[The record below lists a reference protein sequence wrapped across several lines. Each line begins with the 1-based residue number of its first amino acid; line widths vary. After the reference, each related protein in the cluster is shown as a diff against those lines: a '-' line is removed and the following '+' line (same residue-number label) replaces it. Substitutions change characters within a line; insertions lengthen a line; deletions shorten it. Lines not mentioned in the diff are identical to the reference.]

1 VTFGR
6 IGALG
11 WATAAIVFLTASAQ
25 AAPGFGKLSGVVVDP
40 SGTPQMGA
48 NVLVAAEG
56 TGASKALEL
65 LTNERGQFSNAR
77 LLPGFYTVRVTLA
90 GFLPTINQHIRV
102 TSNLTTLL
110 KIELDSVF
118 TSLDRLRKDPR
129 QRPVDTD
136 EWKWVLRTSSATRP
150 VLQWADGEVTADG
163 DVPAGEVARPRRAR
177 GRLEV
182 TRGAR
187 RPGSVANLADS
198 PATAFSYDQKI
209 GRTSSLLLAG
219 QMSYERSA
227 SAGIAVMW
235 LPSGNVQSGPETTLV
250 LRQTKLGPGGPTF
263 RGLRAE
269 HASQLTLGDRFTLH
283 YGAEYVLAGLGRAT
297 SALRPRAEW
306 DARISPNWRASALLA
321 ARPSSNDGL
330 GANELQSALSELDA
344 LPALLWRNGHPVLE
358 GGWHEELGLERRLG
372 AHSSV
377 QVAAFHDRARHVA
390 VFGRGATPNPDFFQD
405 FFSDAFVYDGG
416 RSSSWGS
423 RVAYRQKFSDDLE
436 MAVVYAWAG
445 ALAPEDVAANLD
457 LRDALQTRDRH
468 SLSAR
473 VSGHVPRLGTK
484 IAASYKWLSG
494 PIASRQDLFGEAIYQ
509 LDPYLNV
516 SVRQPLPS
524 FLMNGKWEAQADLH
538 NLLAQG
544 YVPISRRD
552 GRLLLVPAFRALRGG
567 VSFQF

>member
-1 VTFGR
+1 MRFGR
-6 IGALG
+6 IRVLC
-11 WATAAIVFLTASAQ
+11 WASAAIVFLTISAQ
-25 AAPGFGKLSGVVVDP
+25 AAPGFGRLSGVVVDP

-48 NVLVAAEG
+48 SVLVAAEG

-65 LTNERGQFSNAR
+65 LTNERGQFSTAR

-118 TSLDRLRKDPR
+118 TSLDRLRRDP
-129 QRPVDTD
+129 QPPPMDTE

-150 VLQWADGEVTADG
+150 VLQWAEGKVTAGGEVPTGGA
-163 DVPAGEVARPRRAR
+163 AGRQRAR
-177 GRLEV
+177 GRLEL

-209 GRTSSLLLAG
+209 GPTSSLLLAG

-263 RGLRAE
+263 RGLRTE
-269 HASQLTLGDRFTLH
+269 HASQLALGDRFTLH
-283 YGAEYVLAGLGRAT
+283 YGAEYVLAGVGLAT
-297 SALRPRAEW
+297 SALRPRIKW
-306 DARISPNWRASALLA
+306 DARISPNWRASVLLA
-321 ARPSSNDGL
+321 ARPSSNDEL
-330 GANELQSALSELDA
+330 GTNELQSALSELDA

-358 GGWHEELGLERRLG
+358 SGWHEEIGLERRLG
-372 AHSSV
+372 AHASLE
-377 QVAAFHDRARHVA
+377 VATFRDRARHVA
-390 VFGRGATPNPDFFQD
+390 VFGRGQMADPDFFQD
-405 FFSDAFVYDGG
+405 FFSDSFVYDGG
-416 RSSSWGS
+416 RSNSWGS

-436 MAVVYAWAG
+436 VAAVYAWAG
-445 ALAPEDVAANLD
+445 ALAPEDVAANVG
-457 LRDALQTRDRH
+457 LREALQTRDRH

-473 VSGHVPRLGTK
+473 VSGRVPRLGTK
-484 IAASYKWLSG
+484 IRASYKWLSG

-516 SVRQPLPS
+516 SVRQPLPN

-544 YVPISRRD
+544 YVPIEHRD
-552 GRLLLVPAFRALRGG
+552 GRLLLVPAFRVLRGG

>member
-1 VTFGR
+1 MTFGR

-11 WATAAIVFLTASAQ
+11 WVTAAIVFLAAPTQ

-48 NVLVAAEG
+48 SVLVAAEVA
-56 TGASKALEL
+56 GASKTLEL
-65 LTNERGQFSNAR
+65 LTNERGQFSTAR
-77 LLPGFYTVRVTLA
+77 ILPGFYTVRVTLA
-90 GFLPTINQHIRV
+90 GFLPTINQHIGV

-118 TSLDRLRKDPR
+118 TSLDRLRKDP
-129 QRPVDTD
+129 QPPVDTD

-150 VLQWADGEVTADG
+150 VLQWAEGKVTADG
-163 DVPAGEVARPRRAR
+163 EVPAGEVARPHRAR
-177 GRLEV
+177 RRLEL

-219 QMSYERSA
+219 QMSYERST
-227 SAGIAVMW
+227 SAGIAMMW

-250 LRQTKLGPGGPTF
+250 LRQAKLGPGGPTF
-263 RGLRAE
+263 RGLRTE
-269 HASQLTLGDRFTLH
+269 HASQFALGNRFTLH
-283 YGAEYVLAGLGRAT
+283 YGAEYILAGLGPST
-297 SALRPRAEW
+297 SALRPRAEL
-306 DARISPNWRASALLA
+306 DVQISPNWRASVLLA
-321 ARPSSNDGL
+321 ARPSSKDEL

-372 AHSSV
+372 AHASV
-377 QVAAFHDRARHVA
+377 QAAAFHDRARHVA
-390 VFGRGATPNPDFFQD
+390 VFGRGATPNRDFFQD

-436 MAVVYAWAG
+436 VAAVYAWAG
-445 ALAPEDVAANLD
+445 ALAPEDLAANVD

-468 SLSAR
+468 SLSAHI
-473 VSGHVPRLGTK
+473 SGRVPRLGTK
-484 IAASYKWLSG
+484 VAASYKWLSG
-494 PIASRQDLFGEAIYQ
+494 PIASRQDLFGEAAYQ

-552 GRLLLVPAFRALRGG
+552 GRLLLVPAFRTLRGG